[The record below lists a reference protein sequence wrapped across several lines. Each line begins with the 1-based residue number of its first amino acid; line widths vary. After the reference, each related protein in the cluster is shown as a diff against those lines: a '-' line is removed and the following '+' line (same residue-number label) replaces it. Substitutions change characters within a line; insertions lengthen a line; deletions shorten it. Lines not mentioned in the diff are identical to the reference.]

1 MSGAGGPGNHHLPS
15 GDGGGESL
23 DEDTRREYEAMERW
37 LDDHPAFLHAY
48 FARKGRE
55 SLVNAWLI
63 SHALS
68 GVDNLSTPS
77 AESTSGTSSGANTPV
92 RKISAQEFERG
103 GILNPMV
110 NTVDGLQTF
119 IGTASTSSTPTQPRS
134 RRRSKSEL
142 MSLDE
147 KQLMHELVMDIC
159 NDLDVTSLCF
169 KILQNMCILLNADR
183 CSLFLVKGTSE
194 KKYLVS
200 TLFDVTCDSEFE
212 SVSTKA
218 EEIQIPFGKG
228 ISGYVAENGLMV
240 NIANAYE
247 DPRFSDEI
255 DKRMGYKTR
264 SILSMPIKDSEGEVI
279 GVAQAINKI
288 SAKDEPFDEH
298 DEKVF
303 GTYLAFCGIGL
314 KNAQL
319 YEKSLLE
326 NFRNQVLLELAR
338 SIFEEQRNVASLIRK
353 IMSNTR
359 HLLRCDRCQVLLV
372 EDDTKEFPSQVYDFD
387 GTDIDNEDPMTRERT
402 HAPRF
407 PTNPGITGYVAST
420 GEALNIPDAYQDNRF
435 DQEVDKGTDFKTHAI
450 LCMPIKDVKRKV
462 IGVIQLVNKQ
472 DGTAFNKND
481 ENLIEAFAIFCGMGI
496 HNTQM
501 FEQAV
506 RAVARQ
512 KIALEVMSYHAI
524 ASEEDA
530 IELKKTI
537 IPSVESLKILDFGF
551 SDFKINDDT
560 TIKATVRMFLD
571 LDLLQSFQIDYL
583 VFCRWILSVKKNYR
597 NVIYHNWRH
606 AFNVTQTMF
615 CMLEAGEMKNILT
628 TVERLALMVG
638 CLCHDLDHRGTN
650 NQFQKKTMSP
660 LAELYST
667 STMEHHHFDQC
678 IMILTTKGSD
688 IFRNLSQETYSQV
701 INLLKSA
708 ILATD
713 LALYF
718 SYRPKFEAL
727 IATNNSDWSNEDHRN
742 LLRSMMMTASD
753 VAAITKPWEDQKK
766 IAALVASE
774 FFEQGDIEKKTLN
787 LTPIPMMDRAQ
798 SDKLPDL
805 QVGFIDDICM
815 PVYKAIS
822 KVSPKLNPL
831 LEGCQQNRNNWYM
844 QSKAVRKRL
853 DERKKENV
861 DKDKYEY
868 NEKNE
873 HESRE
878 KSCDDGGKEKNED
891 EDMELEEDEDTVV
904 ENFSVNESS
913 EKVKGNADSTSK
925 TLSINFDARKYLS
938 DKAGDCMVRR
948 EEDRI
953 SQEDRALLLMRE
965 DSQHKRSN
973 SDKWKHKES
982 EHHFKQESGKFW
994 PRGAKG
1000 SSKASSSKR
1009 RMFSCRERPH
1019 SREDDKS
1026 STS

>member
-1 MSGAGGPGNHHLPS
+1 
-15 GDGGGESL
+15 
-23 DEDTRREYEAMERW
+23 
-37 LDDHPAFLHAY
+37 
-48 FARKGRE
+48 
-55 SLVNAWLI
+55 
-63 SHALS
+63 
-68 GVDNLSTPS
+68 
-77 AESTSGTSSGANTPV
+77 
-92 RKISAQEFERG
+92 
-103 GILNPMV
+103 
-110 NTVDGLQTF
+110 
-119 IGTASTSSTPTQPRS
+119 
-134 RRRSKSEL
+134 
-142 MSLDE
+142 
-147 KQLMHELVMDIC
+147 
-159 NDLDVTSLCF
+159 
-169 KILQNMCILLNADR
+169 
-183 CSLFLVKGTSE
+183 
-194 KKYLVS
+194 
-200 TLFDVTCDSEFE
+200 
-212 SVSTKA
+212 
-218 EEIQIPFGKG
+218 
-228 ISGYVAENGLMV
+228 
-240 NIANAYE
+240 
-247 DPRFSDEI
+247 
-255 DKRMGYKTR
+255 
-264 SILSMPIKDSEGEVI
+264 
-279 GVAQAINKI
+279 
-288 SAKDEPFDEH
+288 
-298 DEKVF
+298 VF

-326 NFRNQVLLELAR
+326 NLRNQVLLELAR
-338 SIFEEQRNVASLIRK
+338 LIFEEQRNVASLIRK

-372 EDDTKEFPSQVYDFD
+372 EDDAKEFPSQVYDFD
-387 GTDIDNEDPMTRERT
+387 GTDIDNEDPVTRERT

-420 GEALNIPDAYQDNRF
+420 GETLNIPDAYQDNRF
-435 DQEVDKGTDFKTHAI
+435 DQEVDKGTDFKTQAI
-450 LCMPIKDVKRKV
+450 LCMPIKDVKGKV

-472 DGTAFNKND
+472 DGTLFNKND
-481 ENLIEAFAIFCGMGI
+481 ENLIQAFAIFCGMGI

-530 IELKKTI
+530 MELKKTI

-831 LEGCQQNRNNWYM
+831 LEGCQLNRNNWYM

-861 DKDKYEY
+861 DKDKYEC

-913 EKVKGNADSTSK
+913 EKVDKGNADSMSK